1 MEKASV
7 SVKIYN
13 STYALTT
20 SASEEQVLKIAAE
33 VDRRMQELAENKKL
47 LQTDKIAI
55 WTALDLAADR
65 LELQNKCAALEQELQ
80 EKGIALEQEMQQKC
94 LAAEQKM
101 QEKYAALE
109 QKMQQERMAAEQE
122 LQKKYAV
129 LEQEMQQKNAALAEK
144 LQRLQAR
151 YDRLQAEVRER

>member
-33 VDRRMQELAENKKL
+33 VDRRMQELAESKKL

-55 WTALDLAADR
+55 WTALDLAAER
-65 LELQNKCAALEQELQ
+65 LELQEKCAALKQELQ
-80 EKGIALEQEMQQKC
+80 EKCTAMEQEMQQKC
-94 LAAEQKM
+94 IAAEQQM
-101 QEKYAALE
+101 QEKYTAMEQQMQQRNAALV
-109 QKMQQERMAAEQE
+109 QE
-122 LQKKYAV
+122 LQ
-129 LEQEMQQKNAALAEK
+129 E
-144 LQRLQAR
+144 LQAR
-151 YDRLQAEVRER
+151 YERLLAAVRER

>member
-33 VDRRMQELAENKKL
+33 VDRRMQKLAESKKL

-55 WTALDLAADR
+55 WTALDLAAER
-65 LELQNKCAALEQELQ
+65 LELQEKCAALKQELQ
-80 EKGIALEQEMQQKC
+80 EKCTAMEQEMQQKC
-94 LAAEQKM
+94 IAAEQQM
-101 QEKYAALE
+101 QEKYTAMEQQMQQRNAALV
-109 QKMQQERMAAEQE
+109 QE
-122 LQKKYAV
+122 LQ
-129 LEQEMQQKNAALAEK
+129 E
-144 LQRLQAR
+144 LQAR
-151 YDRLQAEVRER
+151 YERLQAAVRER

>member
-33 VDRRMQELAENKKL
+33 VDRRMQELAESKKL

-65 LELQNKCAALEQELQ
+65 LELQEKCVAL
-80 EKGIALEQEMQQKC
+80 KQEMQQKC
-94 LAAEQKM
+94 AVAEQKM

-109 QKMQQERMAAEQE
+109 QE
-122 LQKKYAV
+122 LQQRNAV
-129 LEQEMQQKNAALAEK
+129 LAEE
-144 LQRLQAR
+144 LQSLQAR
-151 YDRLQAEVRER
+151 YDRLLAAVRER

>member
-65 LELQNKCAALEQELQ
+65 LELQNKCAALERELQ
-80 EKGIALEQEMQQKC
+80 GKSVAFEQEIQQKC
-94 LAAEQKM
+94 LAVEQKM
-101 QEKYAALE
+101 QEKYAVLE

-129 LEQEMQQKNAALAEK
+129 LEQEMQQKNATLEEK
-144 LQRLQAR
+144 LRGLQAR

>member
-33 VDRRMQELAENKKL
+33 VDRRMQELAESKKL

-65 LELQNKCAALEQELQ
+65 LELQEKCVAL
-80 EKGIALEQEMQQKC
+80 KQEMQQQSV
-94 LAAEQKM
+94 AAEQKM

-109 QKMQQERMAAEQE
+109 Q
-122 LQKKYAV
+122 
-129 LEQEMQQKNAALAEK
+129 EMQQRNAVLVEE
-144 LQRLQAR
+144 LQSLQAR
-151 YDRLQAEVRER
+151 YDRLLAAVRER

>member
-33 VDRRMQELAENKKL
+33 VDRRMQELAESKKL

-65 LELQNKCAALEQELQ
+65 LELQEKCVAMEQELQ
-80 EKGIALEQEMQQKC
+80 QKC
-94 LAAEQKM
+94 AAAEQKI

-109 QKMQQERMAAEQE
+109 Q
-122 LQKKYAV
+122 
-129 LEQEMQQKNAALAEK
+129 EMQQRNAVLAEE
-144 LQRLQAR
+144 LQSLQAR
-151 YDRLQAEVRER
+151 YDRLLAAVRER

>member
-47 LQTDKIAI
+47 LQTDKLAI
-55 WTALDLAADR
+55 WTALDLAAER
-65 LELQNKCAALEQELQ
+65 LELQEKCAALKQEMQEKCTAMEQEMQKKCIAAEQQLQEQYTAMERQMQQRNAALVQELQ
-80 EKGIALEQEMQQKC
+80 E
-94 LAAEQKM
+94 
-101 QEKYAALE
+101 
-109 QKMQQERMAAEQE
+109 
-122 LQKKYAV
+122 
-129 LEQEMQQKNAALAEK
+129 
-144 LQRLQAR
+144 LQAR
-151 YDRLQAEVRER
+151 YERLQAAVRER

>member
-33 VDRRMQELAENKKL
+33 VDRRMQELAESKKL

-65 LELQNKCAALEQELQ
+65 LELQDKCVALKQE
-80 EKGIALEQEMQQKC
+80 
-94 LAAEQKM
+94 M

-109 QKMQQERMAAEQE
+109 Q
-122 LQKKYAV
+122 
-129 LEQEMQQKNAALAEK
+129 EMQQRNAVLAEE
-144 LQRLQAR
+144 LQSLQAR
-151 YDRLQAEVRER
+151 YDRLLAAVRER

>member
-33 VDRRMQELAENKKL
+33 VDRRMQELAESKKL

-65 LELQNKCAALEQELQ
+65 LELQEKCVAL
-80 EKGIALEQEMQQKC
+80 KQEMQQQSV
-94 LAAEQKM
+94 AAEQKM
-101 QEKYAALE
+101 QKKYAALE
-109 QKMQQERMAAEQE
+109 
-122 LQKKYAV
+122 L
-129 LEQEMQQKNAALAEK
+129 EMQQRNAVLAEE
-144 LQRLQAR
+144 LQSLQAR
-151 YDRLQAEVRER
+151 YDRLLAAVRER

>member
-33 VDRRMQELAENKKL
+33 VDRRMQELAESKKL

-65 LELQNKCAALEQELQ
+65 LELQENTLRCSRKCS
-80 EKGIALEQEMQQKC
+80 KEMLC
-94 LAAEQKM
+94 
-101 QEKYAALE
+101 
-109 QKMQQERMAAEQE
+109 
-122 LQKKYAV
+122 
-129 LEQEMQQKNAALAEK
+129 
-144 LQRLQAR
+144 
-151 YDRLQAEVRER
+151 

>member
-33 VDRRMQELAENKKL
+33 VDRRMQELAESKKL

-65 LELQNKCAALEQELQ
+65 LELQEKCVAL
-80 EKGIALEQEMQQKC
+80 KQEMQQQSVAAEQKMQEKC
-94 LAAEQKM
+94 AAAEQKM

-109 QKMQQERMAAEQE
+109 QKMQQRNAVLAEE
-122 LQKKYAV
+122 LQS
-129 LEQEMQQKNAALAEK
+129 
-144 LQRLQAR
+144 LQAR
-151 YDRLQAEVRER
+151 YDRLLAAVRER

>member
-33 VDRRMQELAENKKL
+33 VDRRMQELAGSKKL

-65 LELQNKCAALEQELQ
+65 LELQEKCVALKQEMQQSVAAEQKMQEKCAAMEQELQ
-80 EKGIALEQEMQQKC
+80 QKC
-94 LAAEQKM
+94 AAAEQKM

-109 QKMQQERMAAEQE
+109 
-122 LQKKYAV
+122 L
-129 LEQEMQQKNAALAEK
+129 EMQQRNAVLAEE
-144 LQRLQAR
+144 LQSLRAR
-151 YDRLQAEVRER
+151 YDRLLAAVRER

>member
-33 VDRRMQELAENKKL
+33 VDRRMQELAESKKL

-65 LELQNKCAALEQELQ
+65 LELQEKCAALKQELQ
-80 EKGIALEQEMQQKC
+80 EKCTAMEQEMQQKC
-94 LAAEQKM
+94 IAAEQQM
-101 QEKYAALE
+101 QEKYTAME
-109 QKMQQERMAAEQE
+109 QQMQQR
-122 LQKKYAV
+122 
-129 LEQEMQQKNAALAEK
+129 NAALAEE
-144 LQRLQAR
+144 LQELQAR
-151 YDRLQAEVRER
+151 YERLQAAVRER

>member
-33 VDRRMQELAENKKL
+33 VDRRMQELAESKKL

-65 LELQNKCAALEQELQ
+65 LELQEKCVAL
-80 EKGIALEQEMQQKC
+80 KQEMQQQSV
-94 LAAEQKM
+94 AAEQKM
-101 QEKYAALE
+101 QEKCAV
-109 QKMQQERMAAEQE
+109 MEQE
-122 LQKKYAV
+122 LQQKCAAAARLPFRVVKRKEWVRPALKFWCWQLPSPVLIISAWIISALGKK
-129 LEQEMQQKNAALAEK
+129 
-144 LQRLQAR
+144 
-151 YDRLQAEVRER
+151 

>member
-33 VDRRMQELAENKKL
+33 VDRRMQELAESKKL

-65 LELQNKCAALEQELQ
+65 LELQEKCVAL
-80 EKGIALEQEMQQKC
+80 KQEMQQQSV
-94 LAAEQKM
+94 AAEQKM

-109 QKMQQERMAAEQE
+109 Q
-122 LQKKYAV
+122 
-129 LEQEMQQKNAALAEK
+129 EMQQRNTVLAEE
-144 LQRLQAR
+144 LQSLQAR
-151 YDRLQAEVRER
+151 YDRLLAAVRER

>member
-33 VDRRMQELAENKKL
+33 VDRRMQELAESKKL

-65 LELQNKCAALEQELQ
+65 LELQEKCAAMEQELQQKCAAAEQKMQKKYAALEQELQ
-80 EKGIALEQEMQQKC
+80 QRNAV
-94 LAAEQKM
+94 LAE
-101 QEKYAALE
+101 
-109 QKMQQERMAAEQE
+109 E
-122 LQKKYAV
+122 LQS
-129 LEQEMQQKNAALAEK
+129 
-144 LQRLQAR
+144 LQAR
-151 YDRLQAEVRER
+151 YDRLLAAVRER

>member
-47 LQTDKIAI
+47 LQTDKLAI
-55 WTALDLAADR
+55 WTALDLAAER
-65 LELQNKCAALEQELQ
+65 LELQEKCDALKQEMQEKCTAMEQEMQRKCIVAEQQLQEQYTAMEQQMQQRNAALVQELQ
-80 EKGIALEQEMQQKC
+80 E
-94 LAAEQKM
+94 
-101 QEKYAALE
+101 
-109 QKMQQERMAAEQE
+109 
-122 LQKKYAV
+122 
-129 LEQEMQQKNAALAEK
+129 
-144 LQRLQAR
+144 LQAR
-151 YDRLQAEVRER
+151 YERLQAAVRER

>member
-65 LELQNKCAALEQELQ
+65 LELQEKCVALQ
-80 EKGIALEQEMQQKC
+80 QEMQQQSV
-94 LAAEQKM
+94 AAEQKM

-109 QKMQQERMAAEQE
+109 Q
-122 LQKKYAV
+122 
-129 LEQEMQQKNAALAEK
+129 EMQQRNAVLAEE
-144 LQRLQAR
+144 LQSLQAR
-151 YDRLQAEVRER
+151 YDRLLAAVRER

>member
-33 VDRRMQELAENKKL
+33 VDRRMQELAESKKL

-55 WTALDLAADR
+55 WTALDLAAES
-65 LELQNKCAALEQELQ
+65 LELQENCAALKQEMQ
-80 EKGIALEQEMQQKC
+80 EKCTAMEQEMQQKC
-94 LAAEQKM
+94 IAAEQQLQEQYTSMEQQM
-101 QEKYAALE
+101 QQRNAALV
-109 QKMQQERMAAEQE
+109 QE
-122 LQKKYAV
+122 LQ
-129 LEQEMQQKNAALAEK
+129 E
-144 LQRLQAR
+144 LQAR
-151 YDRLQAEVRER
+151 YDRLLAAVRER

>member
-1 MEKASV
+1 MGKASV

-33 VDRRMQELAENKKL
+33 VDRRMQELAESKKL

-65 LELQNKCAALEQELQ
+65 LELQEKCV
-80 EKGIALEQEMQQKC
+80 ALEQEMQQQSV
-94 LAAEQKM
+94 AAEQKM
-101 QEKYAALE
+101 QEKVAALE
-109 QKMQQERMAAEQE
+109 QKMQQRNAVLAEE
-122 LQKKYAV
+122 LQS
-129 LEQEMQQKNAALAEK
+129 
-144 LQRLQAR
+144 LQAR
-151 YDRLQAEVRER
+151 YDRLLAAVRER

>member
-33 VDRRMQELAENKKL
+33 VDRRMQELAESKKL

-55 WTALDLAADR
+55 WTALDLAAER
-65 LELQNKCAALEQELQ
+65 LELQEKCAAMEQGMQQKCIAAEQQMQEKYTAMEQQMQQRNAALVQELQ
-80 EKGIALEQEMQQKC
+80 E
-94 LAAEQKM
+94 
-101 QEKYAALE
+101 
-109 QKMQQERMAAEQE
+109 
-122 LQKKYAV
+122 
-129 LEQEMQQKNAALAEK
+129 
-144 LQRLQAR
+144 LQAR
-151 YDRLQAEVRER
+151 YERLQAAVRER

>member
-109 QKMQQERMAAEQE
+109 Q
-122 LQKKYAV
+122 
-129 LEQEMQQKNAALAEK
+129 EMQQKNAALAEK
-144 LQRLQAR
+144 LRRLQAR

>member
-33 VDRRMQELAENKKL
+33 VDRRMQELAESKKL

-65 LELQNKCAALEQELQ
+65 LELQEKCAAL
-80 EKGIALEQEMQQKC
+80 KQEMQEKC
-94 LAAEQKM
+94 TAM
-101 QEKYAALE
+101 E
-109 QKMQQERMAAEQE
+109 QKMQQKCIAAEQQMQE
-122 LQKKYAV
+122 KYTAM
-129 LEQEMQQKNAALAEK
+129 EQQMQQRNAALVQE
-144 LQRLQAR
+144 LQELQAR
-151 YDRLQAEVRER
+151 YERLQAAVRER

>member
-33 VDRRMQELAENKKL
+33 VDRRMQELAESKKL

-55 WTALDLAADR
+55 WTALDLAAER
-65 LELQNKCAALEQELQ
+65 LELQEKCAALKQEMQ
-80 EKGIALEQEMQQKC
+80 EKCTAMEQEMQQKC
-94 LAAEQKM
+94 IAAEQQM
-101 QEKYAALE
+101 QEKYTAMEQQLQQRNAALV
-109 QKMQQERMAAEQE
+109 QE
-122 LQKKYAV
+122 LQ
-129 LEQEMQQKNAALAEK
+129 E
-144 LQRLQAR
+144 LQAR
-151 YDRLQAEVRER
+151 YERLQAAVRER

>member
-47 LQTDKIAI
+47 LQTDKLAI
-55 WTALDLAADR
+55 WTALDLAAER
-65 LELQNKCAALEQELQ
+65 LELQEKCDALKQEMQ
-80 EKGIALEQEMQQKC
+80 EKCTAMEQEMQQKC
-94 LAAEQKM
+94 IAAEQQM
-101 QEKYAALE
+101 QEKYTAMEQQMQQRNAALV
-109 QKMQQERMAAEQE
+109 QE
-122 LQKKYAV
+122 LQ
-129 LEQEMQQKNAALAEK
+129 E
-144 LQRLQAR
+144 LQAR
-151 YDRLQAEVRER
+151 YERLQAAVRER

>member
-33 VDRRMQELAENKKL
+33 VDRRMQELAESKKL

-65 LELQNKCAALEQELQ
+65 LELQ
-80 EKGIALEQEMQQKC
+80 
-94 LAAEQKM
+94 
-101 QEKYAALE
+101 EKYAALE
-109 QKMQQERMAAEQE
+109 
-122 LQKKYAV
+122 L
-129 LEQEMQQKNAALAEK
+129 EMQQRNAVLAEE
-144 LQRLQAR
+144 LQSLRAR
-151 YDRLQAEVRER
+151 YDRLLAAVRER

>member
-33 VDRRMQELAENKKL
+33 VDRRMQELAESKKL

-65 LELQNKCAALEQELQ
+65 LELQEKCVALQ
-80 EKGIALEQEMQQKC
+80 QEMQQQSV
-94 LAAEQKM
+94 AAEQKM
-101 QEKYAALE
+101 QEKCAA
-109 QKMQQERMAAEQE
+109 MEQE
-122 LQKKYAV
+122 LQQKCAAV
-129 LEQEMQQKNAALAEK
+129 EQEMQQRNAVLAEE
-144 LQRLQAR
+144 LQSLQAR
-151 YDRLQAEVRER
+151 YDRLLAAVRER

>member
-33 VDRRMQELAENKKL
+33 VDRRMQELAESKKL

-65 LELQNKCAALEQELQ
+65 LELQEKCVAL
-80 EKGIALEQEMQQKC
+80 KQEMQQQSV
-94 LAAEQKM
+94 AAEQKM

-109 QKMQQERMAAEQE
+109 LE
-122 LQKKYAV
+122 LQQRNAV
-129 LEQEMQQKNAALAEK
+129 LAEE
-144 LQRLQAR
+144 LQSLRAR
-151 YDRLQAEVRER
+151 YDRLLAAVRER